1 MCPLP
6 WVRNKVTSILQLS
19 TVPSL
24 TIKNHCKFF
33 FFLFS
38 LLQIALVHL
47 FFNISGILLWYV
59 LPFMRVPIPIA
70 KSLGHV
76 TAQYRW
82 FAVFYVLLCFFFIPL
97 LVFGLSLAGLPA
109 LLAVLVPVLL
119 LIITVLAI
127 NFLQSRFPERLPS
140 CLRSWD
146 FLPLWARSLEPW
158 DRIITAM
165 IARCCCCCKCCQVAR
180 GDKEAEPIGRKNYG
194 MEIHDNP
201 VLANESE
208 ENVKGPPSSV
218 IFNATAL

>member
-1 MCPLP
+1 
-6 WVRNKVTSILQLS
+6 
-19 TVPSL
+19 
-24 TIKNHCKFF
+24 
-33 FFLFS
+33 
-38 LLQIALVHL
+38 
-47 FFNISGILLWYV
+47 
-59 LPFMRVPIPIA
+59 MRVPIPIA

-180 GDKEAEPIGRKNYG
+180 GDEEAEPIGRKNYG

-201 VLANESE
+201 VLANENE
-208 ENVKGPPSSV
+208 ENVKGPSSSV